1 MDYLFDPA
9 FFRFRISTCHE
20 MSVVPGG
27 AIAPRPVGRFP
38 IVVLQSDVDAVDEAV
53 RNRRATDE
61 VVFLQKKNRQ
71 VQLVLRFGT
80 APFRNATSRSRFP
93 ASYGMSSSETEV
105 SKISTTPSS
114 ERPPQRESTVDARR
128 FAHSTLRRRARSSR
142 PRE

>member
-61 VVFLQKKNRQ
+61 VVFLQKKIDKFSWCYASE
-71 VQLVLRFGT
+71 LPRFGT
-80 APFRNATSRSRFP
+80 LHLGAASPLPMVCPVPKRRCRRLAPPHLPSDLRSVNR
-93 ASYGMSSSETEV
+93 
-105 SKISTTPSS
+105 
-114 ERPPQRESTVDARR
+114 Q
-128 FAHSTLRRRARSSR
+128 
-142 PRE
+142 